1 MSNLTITTDDEVLK
15 QARMC
20 ALAEG
25 TSVNAVLRD
34 YLVAYAG
41 MKQDKDSA
49 LQRILSLL
57 NAAQAS
63 RGNQTWT
70 REELHERK

>member
-15 QARMC
+15 RARMR

-34 YLVAYAG
+34 FLAVYAG
-41 MKQDKDSA
+41 VKQDQLQA
-49 LQRILSLL
+49 LERILKISSDTTARRGKQQWNRDSLHD
-57 NAAQAS
+57 
-63 RGNQTWT
+63 R
-70 REELHERK
+70 